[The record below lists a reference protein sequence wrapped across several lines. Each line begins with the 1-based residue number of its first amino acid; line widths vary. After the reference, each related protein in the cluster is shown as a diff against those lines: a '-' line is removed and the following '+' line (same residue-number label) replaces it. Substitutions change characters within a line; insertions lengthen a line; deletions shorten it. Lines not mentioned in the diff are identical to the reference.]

1 MLSRGGLANQG
12 GCVTEET
19 YTFLKR
25 FLVATVLSFSSIR
38 YIPALIK
45 NDYKTTTI

>member
-1 MLSRGGLANQG
+1 MSSQYEKPADIVIILSFQWSIG
-12 GCVTEET
+12 T

-25 FLVATVLSFSSIR
+25 FLKTIVRNFSRIR

-45 NDYKTTTI
+45 QAY